1 MRCLIVDD
9 EEMAR
14 KNVERLCSKIDGLEI
29 VGICENGMQAISVL
43 ESEQIDLLLLDIEMP
58 DLTGME
64 MVKSLSNLPQIIFT
78 TSRVDFAL
86 EAFEY
91 DVTDYITKPVTLPRL
106 IKAINKV
113 KARTPVQQNAP
124 DQSNEKEM
132 FVRSEGKFIKIKY
145 EEILYI
151 ETMDDYLVF
160 NIEDGRKH
168 IIHSSLKKIDEKL
181 CHLHFLKV
189 HRSYIINLKKI
200 RSIEDTHILI
210 KEKVIPVSR
219 AHRPTLMKKVN
230 LL

>member
-14 KNVERLCSKIDGLEI
+14 KNLERLCNKIEGLEI
-29 VGICENGMQAISVL
+29 VGICENGIQAISVL
-43 ESEQIDLLLLDIEMP
+43 EDEKLDLLLLDIEMP
-58 DLTGME
+58 DLTGIE
-64 MVKSLSNLPQIIFT
+64 MVKSLNNLPQIIFT

-91 DVTDYITKPVTLPRL
+91 DVTDYITKPITLPRL

-113 KARTPVQQNAP
+113 KARMQINNTK
-124 DQSNEKEM
+124 SNEKEM
-132 FVRSEGKFIKIKY
+132 FIRSEGKFIKIKY
-145 EEILYI
+145 DEILYI

-160 NIEDGRKH
+160 NIEDGSKH
-168 IIHSSLKKIDEKL
+168 IIHSSLKKMDEKL
-181 CHLHFLKV
+181 SDLHFLKV

-200 RSIEDTHILI
+200 NSIEDTHVVIQQ
-210 KEKVIPVSR
+210 KVIPVSR
-219 AHRPTLMKKVN
+219 AHRPILMQKVN